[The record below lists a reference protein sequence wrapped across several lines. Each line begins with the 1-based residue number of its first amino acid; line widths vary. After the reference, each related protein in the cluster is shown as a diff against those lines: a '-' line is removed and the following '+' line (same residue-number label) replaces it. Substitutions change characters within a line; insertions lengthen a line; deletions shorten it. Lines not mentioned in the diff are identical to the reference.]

1 MDWDNLR
8 FFLELSR
15 TGTLVGAARRLAV
28 DHTTVARRIQ
38 ALEKQVGGALFSR
51 EADGHRLTEAG
62 RRLQPQVE
70 AMEAAF
76 QTVERSAPASQEGLS
91 GLVRIGATEG
101 FGTVV
106 LAPQLALFA
115 QSHPKLVI
123 DLLAM
128 PRLVHLSRREADI
141 VISLERPARGPVVV
155 AKLSDYVLRLYASKA
170 YLSKHAPI
178 RNRDDLRGHTFISY
192 VDDLLFSKELQYL
205 DELYKPDSF
214 ALRSTSILAQHQAT
228 AAGAGIAVLPA
239 FIAERDKS
247 LRRVLPAE
255 ANFTRTFWISV
266 PAETRHLA
274 RMKAVWDFLR
284 ATVEAQRDVL
294 LPPGSEG

>member
-8 FFLELSR
+8 FFLELARS
-15 TGTLVGAARRLAV
+15 GTLMSAARRLAV

-38 ALEKQVGGALFSR
+38 ALEKQIGTPLFSR
-51 EADGHRLTEAG
+51 EAGGHRLTEAG

-70 AMEAAF
+70 AMESAF
-76 QTVERSAPASQEGLS
+76 LAVESAAPATQEGLS

-106 LAPQLALFA
+106 LAPHLATFA
-115 QSHPKLVI
+115 QSHPQLVI

-155 AKLSDYVLRLYASKA
+155 TKLTDYALRLYASRS
-170 YLSKHAPI
+170 YLATHRKI
-178 RNRDDLRGHTFISY
+178 ETRDDLRGHSFISY

-205 DELYKPDSF
+205 DELQRPDSF
-214 ALRSTSILAQHQAT
+214 ALRSTSILAQHRAV

-239 FIAERDKS
+239 FVAEGDAS
-247 LRRVLPAE
+247 LQVVLQEQAQ
-255 ANFTRTFWISV
+255 FIRTFWMSIA
-266 PAETRHLA
+266 AETRHVA
-274 RMKAVWDFLR
+274 RMEAVWDFLR
-284 ATVEAQRDVL
+284 ETVAMRQALL
-294 LPPGSEG
+294 LPDAAH

>member
-1 MDWDNLR
+1 MESA
-8 FFLELSR
+8 F
-15 TGTLVGAARRLAV
+15 LAV
-28 DHTTVARRIQ
+28 ESA
-38 ALEKQVGGALFSR
+38 
-51 EADGHRLTEAG
+51 
-62 RRLQPQVE
+62 
-70 AMEAAF
+70 
-76 QTVERSAPASQEGLS
+76 APASHEGLS

-115 QSHPKLVI
+115 QAHPKLVI

-155 AKLSDYVLRLYASKA
+155 TKLTDYVLRLYASKR
-170 YLSKHAPI
+170 YLATHKPI
-178 RNRDDLRGHTFISY
+178 GSREDLRGHTFISY

-205 DELYKPDSF
+205 DELYRPDSF
-214 ALRSTSILAQHQAT
+214 ALRSTSILAQHQAA

-247 LRRVLPAE
+247 LARVLPGE
-255 ANFTRTFWISV
+255 ANFTRTFWMSV
-266 PAETRHLA
+266 AAETRHLA
-274 RMKAVWDFLR
+274 RMQATWNFLR
-284 ATVEAQRDVL
+284 ETVEAQRGL
-294 LPPGSEG
+294 LMPAA

>member
-38 ALEKQVGGALFSR
+38 ALEKEIGTALFSR
-51 EADGHRLTEAG
+51 ESDGHRLTEAG

-70 AMEAAF
+70 AMESAF
-76 QTVERSAPASQEGLS
+76 RAVESTAPASNEGLS

-115 QSHPKLVI
+115 QRHPRLVI

-128 PRLVHLSRREADI
+128 PRLVHLSRREADVLI
-141 VISLERPARGPVVV
+141 TEGHDATFAFPGPSN
-155 AKLSDYVLRLYASKA
+155 AK
-170 YLSKHAPI
+170 
-178 RNRDDLRGHTFISY
+178 
-192 VDDLLFSKELQYL
+192 
-205 DELYKPDSF
+205 
-214 ALRSTSILAQHQAT
+214 
-228 AAGAGIAVLPA
+228 
-239 FIAERDKS
+239 
-247 LRRVLPAE
+247 
-255 ANFTRTFWISV
+255 
-266 PAETRHLA
+266 
-274 RMKAVWDFLR
+274 
-284 ATVEAQRDVL
+284 
-294 LPPGSEG
+294 

>member
-70 AMEAAF
+70 AMESAF
-76 QTVERSAPASQEGLS
+76 RTVERAAPASQEGLS

-115 QSHPKLVI
+115 QQHPKLVI

-155 AKLSDYVLRLYASKA
+155 TKLSDYVLRLYASKH
-170 YLSKHAPI
+170 YLAKHDPI
-178 RNRDDLRGHTFISY
+178 RTREDLRGHTFISY

-247 LRRVLPAE
+247 LRRVLPDE
-255 ANFTRTFWISV
+255 ANFTRTFWMSV

-284 ATVEAQRDVL
+284 ETVVAQRGVL
-294 LPPGSEG
+294 LPQGPGA

>member
-8 FFLELSR
+8 FFLELARS
-15 TGTLVGAARRLAV
+15 GTLVSAARRLRV

-38 ALEKQVGGALFSR
+38 ALEKETGTPLFSR
-51 EADGHRLTEAG
+51 EAGGHRLTEAG
-62 RRLQPQVE
+62 RQLQPQVE
-70 AMEAAF
+70 AMESAF
-76 QTVERSAPASQEGLS
+76 LAVESATAPSDQGLS

-106 LAPQLALFA
+106 LAPRLALFA
-115 QSHPKLVI
+115 QAHPKLMI

-155 AKLSDYVLRLYASKA
+155 AKLADYALHLYASQH
-170 YLSKHAPI
+170 YLASNKHIAK
-178 RNRDDLRGHTFISY
+178 REDLRGHTFISY

-214 ALRSTSILAQHQAT
+214 ALRSTSILAQYQAT

-239 FIAERDKS
+239 FIAEPDKS
-247 LRRVLPAE
+247 LRRVLPNE
-255 ANFTRTFWISV
+255 ANFMRSFWMS
-266 PAETRHLA
+266 AASETRHLA
-274 RMKAVWDFLR
+274 RIKATWDFLR
-284 ATVEAQRDVL
+284 ETVEAQRALL
-294 LPPGSEG
+294 LPEDAPR